1 MKCLWGIFVCVL
13 AVVLSPAVGNA
24 QIRIIPQEVV
34 QEAATPSKIENVGI
48 VIEGGEVIDLGT
60 IGEGDQPRTFSVVW
74 RNDSGRS
81 AAITRIRSGCGCL
94 VADYDK
100 RSIENGA
107 RGGITLT
114 FNPKGRIG
122 AVQHHIYIY
131 TTLADTN
138 PSAVIKMVGKV
149 DGKNGEDPKWPHQ
162 IGTLQLRTKQVS
174 AEDRVSRIAVRN
186 GGSTPLVIKHDA
198 RLSTRGIKAY
208 TEPQVLHPTEEGFLV
223 VEMPN
228 EGLKEG
234 PAMLFLGGVN
244 APPRERMIE
253 IK

>member
-1 MKCLWGIFVCVL
+1 MCVL
-13 AVVLSPAVGNA
+13 AVVLSPTVGCA

-34 QEAATPSKIENVGI
+34 QEAATPSKIESVGI

-100 RSIENGA
+100 RAIENGA

-138 PSAVIKMVGKV
+138 PSAVIKLVGKV

>member
-1 MKCLWGIFVCVL
+1 MFVCVL
-13 AVVLSPAVGNA
+13 AVVLAPTVGCA

-34 QEAATPSKIENVGI
+34 QEAATPSRIENVGI
-48 VIEGGEVIDLGT
+48 AIEGGEVVDLGT
-60 IGEGDQPRTFSVVW
+60 LGEGDQPRTLTLW
-74 RNDSGRS
+74 WQNLSGRS

-100 RSIENGA
+100 KAIDNGA
-107 RGGITLT
+107 KGRITLT

-122 AVQHHIYIY
+122 EVQYHIYLY

-138 PSAVIKMVGKV
+138 PSAVIKVVGKV

-174 AEDRVSRIAVRN
+174 AEDIVAKIAVRN

-208 TEPQVLHPTEEGFLV
+208 TEPQVLQPNEEGFLV

-244 APPRERMIE
+244 APPRERKIE

>member
-1 MKCLWGIFVCVL
+1 MFVCVL
-13 AVVLSPAVGNA
+13 AVVLAPTVGCA

-48 VIEGGEVIDLGT
+48 AIEGGEVIDLGT

-100 RSIENGA
+100 RAIENGA
-107 RGGITLT
+107 KGRITLT

-122 AVQHHIYIY
+122 EVQYHIYLY

-138 PSAVIKMVGKV
+138 PSAVIKVVGKV

>member
-1 MKCLWGIFVCVL
+1 MFVCVL
-13 AVVLSPAVGNA
+13 AVVLAPTVGCA

-48 VIEGGEVIDLGT
+48 AIEGGEVVDLGT
-60 IGEGDQPRTFSVVW
+60 LGEGDQPRTLTLW
-74 RNDSGRS
+74 WKNLSGRS

-100 RSIENGA
+100 KAIDNGA
-107 RGGITLT
+107 KGRITLT

-122 AVQHHIYIY
+122 EVQYHIYLY

-138 PSAVIKMVGKV
+138 PSAVIKVVGRV
-149 DGKNGEDPKWPHQ
+149 ESRDGKNPKWPHQ

-174 AEDRVSRIAVRN
+174 AEDRVAKIAVRN
-186 GGSTPLVIKHDA
+186 DGTTPLVVRHDS
-198 RLSTRGIKAY
+198 RLSTRGIRAY
-208 TEPQVLHPTEEGFLV
+208 TEPQVLQPNEEGFLV
-223 VEMPN
+223 VEMP
-228 EGLKEG
+228 EKGFHEE

-244 APPRERMIE
+244 APPRERKIE

>member
-1 MKCLWGIFVCVL
+1 
-13 AVVLSPAVGNA
+13 
-24 QIRIIPQEVV
+24 
-34 QEAATPSKIENVGI
+34 
-48 VIEGGEVIDLGT
+48 
-60 IGEGDQPRTFSVVW
+60 
-74 RNDSGRS
+74 
-81 AAITRIRSGCGCL
+81 

-100 RSIENGA
+100 RAIDNGA
-107 RGGITLT
+107 KGRITLT

-122 AVQHHIYIY
+122 EVQYHIYLY

-138 PSAVIKMVGKV
+138 PSAVIKVVGKV

-208 TEPQVLHPTEEGFLV
+208 TEPQVLQPTEEGFLV

>member
-1 MKCLWGIFVCVL
+1 MFVCVL
-13 AVVLSPAVGNA
+13 AVVLAPTVGCA

-34 QEAATPSKIENVGI
+34 QEAATPSKIESVGI
-48 VIEGGEVIDLGT
+48 VIEGGDVIDLGT

-74 RNDSGRS
+74 RNDSGRA

-100 RSIENGA
+100 RAIDNGA
-107 RGGITLT
+107 KGRITLT

-122 AVQHHIYIY
+122 AVQHHIYLY

-138 PSAVIKMVGKV
+138 PSAVVKVVGRV
-149 DGKNGEDPKWPHQ
+149 ENRNGEDPKWPHQ

-174 AEDRVSRIAVRN
+174 AKDRVAKIAVRN
-186 GGSTPLVIKHDA
+186 GGSVPLVVRHDS
-198 RLSTRGIKAY
+198 RLSTRGIRAY
-208 TEPQVLHPTEEGFLV
+208 TEPQVLQPTQEGFFV
-223 VEMPN
+223 VEMPRD
-228 EGLKEG
+228 GLKEE
-234 PAMLFLGGVN
+234 PAMLFLSGVN
-244 APPRERMIE
+244 APPRERKIE

>member
-1 MKCLWGIFVCVL
+1 MFVCVL
-13 AVVLSPAVGNA
+13 AVVLAPTVGCA

-34 QEAATPSKIENVGI
+34 QEAATPSRIENVGI
-48 VIEGGEVIDLGT
+48 AIEGGEVVDLGT
-60 IGEGDQPRTFSVVW
+60 LGEGDQPRTLTLW
-74 RNDSGRS
+74 WQNLSGRS

-100 RSIENGA
+100 KAIDNGA
-107 RGGITLT
+107 KGRITLT

-122 AVQHHIYIY
+122 EVQYHIYLY

-138 PSAVIKMVGKV
+138 PSAVIKVVGRVGSK
-149 DGKNGEDPKWPHQ
+149 DGKNPKWPHQ

-208 TEPQVLHPTEEGFLV
+208 TEPQVLQPNEEGFLV

>member
-1 MKCLWGIFVCVL
+1 MFVCVL
-13 AVVLSPAVGNA
+13 AVVLAPTVGCA

-34 QEAATPSKIENVGI
+34 QEAATPSKIESVGI
-48 VIEGGEVIDLGT
+48 AIEGGEVVDLGT

-100 RSIENGA
+100 RAIDNGA
-107 RGGITLT
+107 KGRITLT

-122 AVQHHIYIY
+122 EVQYHIYLY

-138 PSAVIKMVGKV
+138 PSAVIKVVGRVESK
-149 DGKNGEDPKWPHQ
+149 DGKNSKWPHQ

-208 TEPQVLHPTEEGFLV
+208 TEPQVLQPNEEGFLV
-223 VEMPN
+223 VEMP
-228 EGLKEG
+228 EKGLKEG

>member
-1 MKCLWGIFVCVL
+1 MFVCVL
-13 AVVLSPAVGNA
+13 AVVLAPPVGCA

-48 VIEGGEVIDLGT
+48 AIEGGDVIDLGT

-100 RSIENGA
+100 KAIDNGA
-107 RGGITLT
+107 KGRITLT

-122 AVQHHIYIY
+122 EVQYHIYLY

-138 PSAVIKMVGKV
+138 PSAVIKVVGRV
-149 DGKNGEDPKWPHQ
+149 ESRDGKNPKWPHQ
-162 IGTLQLRTKQVS
+162 IGSLQLRTKQVS
-174 AEDRVSRIAVRN
+174 AEDRVAKIAVRN

-208 TEPQVLHPTEEGFLV
+208 TEPQVLQPNEEGFLV
-223 VEMPN
+223 VEMP
-228 EGLKEG
+228 EKGFQEE

>member
-1 MKCLWGIFVCVL
+1 MFVCVL
-13 AVVLSPAVGNA
+13 AVVLAPTVGCA

-48 VIEGGEVIDLGT
+48 AIEGGEVVDLGT
-60 IGEGDQPRTFSVVW
+60 IGEGDQPRTLTLW
-74 RNDSGRS
+74 WQNLSGRS

-100 RSIENGA
+100 KAIDNGTK
-107 RGGITLT
+107 GHITLT

-122 AVQHHIYIY
+122 EVQYHIYLY

-138 PSAVIKMVGKV
+138 PSAVIKVVGRV
-149 DGKNGEDPKWPHQ
+149 ESRDGKNPKWPHQ

-174 AEDRVSRIAVRN
+174 AEDRVAKIAVRN

-198 RLSTRGIKAY
+198 RLSTRGIRAY
-208 TEPQVLHPTEEGFLV
+208 TEPQVLQPNEEGFLV

-244 APPRERMIE
+244 APPRERKIE

>member
-1 MKCLWGIFVCVL
+1 MFVCVL
-13 AVVLSPAVGNA
+13 AVVLAPTVGCA

-34 QEAATPSKIENVGI
+34 QEAATPSKIESVGI
-48 VIEGGEVIDLGT
+48 VIEGGEVVDLGT
-60 IGEGDQPRTFSVVW
+60 LGEGDQPRTFSVVW

-100 RSIENGA
+100 KAIDNGA
-107 RGGITLT
+107 KGRITLT

-122 AVQHHIYIY
+122 EVQYHIYLY

-138 PSAVIKMVGKV
+138 PSAVIKVVGRVGSK
-149 DGKNGEDPKWPHQ
+149 DGKSPKWPHQ

-186 GGSTPLVIKHDA
+186 GGSAPLMVRHDS

-208 TEPQVLHPTEEGFLV
+208 TEPQVLQPNEEGFLV
-223 VEMPN
+223 VEMPDK
-228 EGLKEG
+228 GFQEG

-244 APPRERMIE
+244 TPPRERKIE

>member
-1 MKCLWGIFVCVL
+1 MFVCVL
-13 AVVLSPAVGNA
+13 AVVLAPTVGRA

-34 QEAATPSKIENVGI
+34 QEAATPSKIESVGI
-48 VIEGGEVIDLGT
+48 VIEGGEVVDLGT

-100 RSIENGA
+100 KAIDNGA
-107 RGGITLT
+107 KGRITLT

-122 AVQHHIYIY
+122 EVQYHIYLY

-138 PSAVIKMVGKV
+138 PSAVIKVVGRVESK
-149 DGKNGEDPKWPHQ
+149 DGKSPKWPHQ

-186 GGSTPLVIKHDA
+186 GGSAPLMVRHDS

-208 TEPQVLHPTEEGFLV
+208 TEPQVLQPNEEGFLV